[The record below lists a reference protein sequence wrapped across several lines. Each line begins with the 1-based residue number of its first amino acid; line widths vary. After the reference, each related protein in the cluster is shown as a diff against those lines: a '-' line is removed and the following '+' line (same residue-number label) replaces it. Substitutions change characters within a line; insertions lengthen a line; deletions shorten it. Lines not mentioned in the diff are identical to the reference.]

1 MFSCLTSK
9 WPSLHLE
16 QNPNSF
22 LWPSIDPAQPG
33 PALLSPPLLTP
44 SAPTSSTQAFPVPHF
59 FLGAFVCLILSVS
72 IAFRPQ
78 IFIGLAL
85 PSQVS
90 TVTSSW
96 RPFLRH
102 RLSLEDAPPHQFP
115 FYYSSQNLS
124 YTICSRSAFK
134 STDRCFRGL
143 RFDSQY
149 PRGGLQL
156 SVIPVPRRSHTFF
169 WLPQAMRA
177 RDGWTDMQ
185 RNTQKHKMKINVKN
199 KKPIKHSTHQILDS

>member
-1 MFSCLTSK
+1 MFSRLTSK

-33 PALLSPPLLTP
+33 PALLSPLLLTP
-44 SAPTSSTQAFPVPHF
+44 SAPTSSTQAFSVPQTLHVHF
-59 FLGAFVCLILSVS
+59 CLGAFACLILSVS
-72 IAFRPQ
+72 IAFHPQ
-78 IFIGLAL
+78 VFIGLAL

-90 TVTSSW
+90 TVTSSR

-102 RLSLEDAPPHQFP
+102 RLSLKDAPPHQFP

-149 PRGGLQL
+149 PCGGFQL
-156 SVIPVPRRSHTFF
+156 SVIPVPRRSHTLF
-169 WLPQAMRA
+169 WLPQAMCA
-177 RDGWTDMQ
+177 RDGRTDMQ
-185 RNTQKHKMKINVKN
+185 
-199 KKPIKHSTHQILDS
+199 